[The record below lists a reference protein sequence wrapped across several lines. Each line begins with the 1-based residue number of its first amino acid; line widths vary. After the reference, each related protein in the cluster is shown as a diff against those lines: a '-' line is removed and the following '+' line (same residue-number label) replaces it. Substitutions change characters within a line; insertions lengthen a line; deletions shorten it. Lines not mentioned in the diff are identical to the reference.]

1 MPPKLTADTK
11 LTNQQENFAQ
21 KFVEYGVASKAYRES
36 YNIKI
41 ATNSTIWTAAYK
53 LRMLAHVKHRI
64 QQLIEQRRASIHIDR
79 EKITLDLLELVEKSK
94 QTGLDGSK
102 ADASSLLKAYEMLN
116 KMYDLNQD
124 AKEDRHITNRNKQ
137 DLLDNLK
144 LRIKKDSSTDESR

>member
-1 MPPKLTADTK
+1 MPPKLTEDTK

-36 YNIKI
+36 YNIKTELN
-41 ATNSTIWTAAYK
+41 ATIWTSAYK
-53 LRMLAHVKHRI
+53 VRVKPHVNKRI
-64 QQLIEQRRASIHIDR
+64 QQLIEQRRASVHIDR
-79 EKITLDLLELVEKSK
+79 EKITVDLLELVEKSK

-124 AKEDRHITNRNKQ
+124 AKEDRHITKQNKQ
-137 DLLDNLK
+137 ELLDNLK
-144 LRIKKDSSTDESR
+144 LRIKKDSSTDES